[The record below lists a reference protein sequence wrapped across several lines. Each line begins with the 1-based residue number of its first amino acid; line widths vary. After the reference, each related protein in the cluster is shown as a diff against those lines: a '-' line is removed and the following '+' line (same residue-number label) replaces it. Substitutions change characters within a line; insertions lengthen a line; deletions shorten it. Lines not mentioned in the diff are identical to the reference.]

1 MNSNEKLQLQK
12 MISENNVEDQT
23 ELIRCL
29 KHSSILRDEVN
40 KLMVIKQK
48 YANASSESTNVEQD
62 INLDGMVECNF
73 LFTYYTD
80 IYNKVRKDEIDHVLL
95 FQLLDILQK
104 IEDNV
109 LDQHE
114 ASYEVGTILKK
125 IYIDSALKKAE
136 KLDAKYASEK
146 PEEPIKEVV
155 NIDWKTYKAIGKPK

>member
-1 MNSNEKLQLQK
+1 
-12 MISENNVEDQT
+12 
-23 ELIRCL
+23 
-29 KHSSILRDEVN
+29 
-40 KLMVIKQK
+40 
-48 YANASSESTNVEQD
+48 
-62 INLDGMVECNF
+62 
-73 LFTYYTD
+73 
-80 IYNKVRKDEIDHVLL
+80 VRKDEIDHVLL